1 MAHSLQ
7 YQVSDSIRGI
17 ENEVGRLLD
26 LVPMLKEA
34 GNEELAAKVAQQAHK
49 LLEVAV
55 ALRMALAD

>member
-17 ENEVGRLLD
+17 ETEVGRLLD
-26 LVPMLKEA
+26 LVTMLKEA
-34 GNEELAAKVAQQAHK
+34 GNEDLAAKVSLQAHK

-55 ALRMALAD
+55 ALRMALAG

>member
-7 YQVSDSIRGI
+7 YQVSGSIRGI
-17 ENEVGRLLD
+17 EIEVGRLLD

-34 GNEELAAKVAQQAHK
+34 GNDDLAAKVCQQAHK

>member
-34 GNEELAAKVAQQAHK
+34 GNDELAAKVGMQAHK

>member
-17 ENEVGRLLD
+17 ETEVGRLLD
-26 LVPMLKEA
+26 LAGMLKET
-34 GNEELAAKVAQQAHK
+34 GNDPLAAKISLQAHK

>member
-34 GNEELAAKVAQQAHK
+34 GNDELAAKVGQQAHK

>member
-34 GNEELAAKVAQQAHK
+34 GNDELAAKVGMQTHK